1 MQKVEALAVSAYGT
15 ASAGEVNADTFVAF
29 DSLTKDWCKAR
40 VLAGLEKTEAELQE
54 MLDEQMDAIANP
66 PIGQNSCWL
75 VGMKLEQSMSP
86 ELKVALELEA
96 HEKECAIRY
105 QAVGDKLEGLDKRM
119 WRLEAMIMGSTV
131 IVVGLAASL
140 LMKM

>member
-1 MQKVEALAVSAYGT
+1 MKIS
-15 ASAGEVNADTFVAF
+15 
-29 DSLTKDWCKAR
+29 
-40 VLAGLEKTEAELQE
+40 QE
-54 MLDEQMDAIANP
+54 FT
-66 PIGQNSCWL
+66 
-75 VGMKLEQSMSP
+75 P
-86 ELKVALELEA
+86 ELRVAVELEA

-105 QAVGDKLEGLDKRM
+105 ASVEDKLEGLDKRL